1 MQKLYRR
8 QIHCYQFRLVYPQK
22 RFLLVAL
29 YHYEQRWG
37 ILFRK
42 CDEIKTCCAS
52 CGNQVKV
59 NTVRLDNLEVT
70 VNGVG
75 EQIGLK
81 GHVSE
86 LRRESSVIKWVTGGL
101 VTAAFL
107 ALADRFI
114 GGKK

>member
-1 MQKLYRR
+1 MGRIEELEAENQRLKADRR
-8 QIHCYQFRLVYPQK
+8 DDD
-22 RFLLVAL
+22 
-29 YHYEQRWG
+29 EQRWG

-42 CDEIKTCCAS
+42 CDEIKTCCAA

-59 NTVRLDNLEVT
+59 NTVRLENLEVT